1 MKLETIICNQKTCK
15 TKRIY
20 TYNLWDEN
28 RSFQRAIVELV
39 CVCVGNL
46 LLGIG
51 PAFKCVLSES
61 LQGKSNCSFTDSY
74 QLVITTVLGMEN
86 WVYFPSQHWDLIWLW
101 LHAVAVSTSM
111 YICLCVEELFIY
123 MSYMSTSSS
132 NLSAYSSA
140 EFPDP
145 WRSDV
150 IEISYLAL
158 STYLPK
164 IWLCIFF
171 YLLPEEVYL
180 TITDQDNDLWK

>member
-1 MKLETIICNQKTCK
+1 M
-15 TKRIY
+15 
-20 TYNLWDEN
+20 
-28 RSFQRAIVELV
+28 ELV

-46 LLGIG
+46 LLDIG

-61 LQGKSNCSFTDSY
+61 LQRKLNCSFTDSY

-101 LHAVAVSTSM
+101 LHAVAVSMSM
-111 YICLCVEELFIY
+111 YIWLCVEELFIY
-123 MSYMSTSSS
+123 MSSMSTSSS

-164 IWLCIFF
+164 IGLCIFF

>member
-1 MKLETIICNQKTCK
+1 
-15 TKRIY
+15 
-20 TYNLWDEN
+20 
-28 RSFQRAIVELV
+28 
-39 CVCVGNL
+39 
-46 LLGIG
+46 
-51 PAFKCVLSES
+51 
-61 LQGKSNCSFTDSY
+61 
-74 QLVITTVLGMEN
+74 
-86 WVYFPSQHWDLIWLW
+86 
-101 LHAVAVSTSM
+101 
-111 YICLCVEELFIY
+111 
-123 MSYMSTSSS
+123 MSTSSS

-164 IWLCIFF
+164 IGLCIFF